1 MKLNRFYILA
11 LNFLA
16 IPCCALY
23 IHKDEAKTGLKRN
36 HSDEETTQNSFQ
48 CQLEILSS
56 LNIEFFH
63 LTGLNHKISAFT
75 SKFVYFKLIFFIFHS
90 I

>member
-1 MKLNRFYILA
+1 MKLKRFFILA

-23 IHKDEAKTGLKRN
+23 IHKNEPKIGLKRH
-36 HSDEETTQNSFQ
+36 HSDDDSTLSSRQ
-48 CQLEILSS
+48 CQLEIISH

-75 SKFVYFKLIFFIFHS
+75 SKFVYFKLIF
-90 I
+90 